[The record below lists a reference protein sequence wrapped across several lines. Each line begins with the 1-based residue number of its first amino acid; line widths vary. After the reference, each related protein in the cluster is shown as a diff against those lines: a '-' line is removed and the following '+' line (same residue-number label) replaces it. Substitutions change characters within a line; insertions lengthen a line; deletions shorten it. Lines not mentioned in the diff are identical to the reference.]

1 MTRAH
6 SIRTLLQNRYGIIG
20 SSDGMMEA
28 KEQLA
33 QVAPTNLTVLIT
45 GETGTGKE
53 VFAHALHGLSDRK
66 KSPFVS
72 VNCGAIPET
81 LLESELFGHEKGAFT
96 GATEQRKGFFE
107 VADRGTIFLDEIGEM
122 PFGTQVKLLRV
133 LESGEFTRLGSTA
146 VQKVD
151 VRVVGATNRD
161 LEYEVRRGN
170 FRQDLFFRLNTVQIH
185 LPPLRRHPEDVP
197 ELAAYFAAKV
207 CERQHLEFRGFDDDA
222 MRLLQHHPWRG
233 NVRELRN
240 LIETVVTIGQGARVT
255 ADQVRR
261 YLTPQRHDDEPETR
275 MAIVHVP
282 QPETPPNIPT
292 ADAATGLVYQ
302 SLLRLQHDVGAIKQA
317 FSALVERLSEL
328 TIPPPP
334 SAPTE
339 PAFDPAHMRLDDME
353 KMMIAAALKHYHG
366 SRRQAA
372 RSLGLSERTLYRK
385 MQQYDI
391 DDEHI

>member
-1 MTRAH
+1 
-6 SIRTLLQNRYGIIG
+6 
-20 SSDGMMEA
+20 
-28 KEQLA
+28 
-33 QVAPTNLTVLIT
+33 
-45 GETGTGKE
+45 
-53 VFAHALHGLSDRK
+53 
-66 KSPFVS
+66 
-72 VNCGAIPET
+72 
-81 LLESELFGHEKGAFT
+81 
-96 GATEQRKGFFE
+96 
-107 VADRGTIFLDEIGEM
+107 
-122 PFGTQVKLLRV
+122 
-133 LESGEFTRLGSTA
+133 
-146 VQKVD
+146 
-151 VRVVGATNRD
+151 
-161 LEYEVRRGN
+161 
-170 FRQDLFFRLNTVQIH
+170 
-185 LPPLRRHPEDVP
+185 
-197 ELAAYFAAKV
+197 
-207 CERQHLEFRGFDDDA
+207 
-222 MRLLQHHPWRG
+222 
-233 NVRELRN
+233 
-240 LIETVVTIGQGARVT
+240 
-255 ADQVRR
+255 
-261 YLTPQRHDDEPETR
+261 
-275 MAIVHVP
+275 AIVHVP